1 MKKSECQALR
11 LAVVGHTN
19 TGKTSLIR
27 TLLHRRDFGDI
38 HNRSGSTRQVASAA
52 LAIDGETL
60 ITLFDSPGLE
70 DAPGLIDWLD
80 EQGGQRHE
88 GPDRIHRLLTDRN
101 ARARFDHEARVLDL
115 MLNVDVALY
124 VIDAREPVLEK
135 YQDELAVLALCARPI
150 LAVLNFV
157 VSPDS
162 REYEW
167 RDALAKVGLH
177 TVLAF
182 DAVVRDPATERRLF
196 EKLAAQLDAFAPT
209 LQAWLEHRALEEH
222 QRLAAATQTI
232 AEMLIDV
239 AAAERLAELGSASAQ
254 ASAMEDLQAAVRER
268 EQICV
273 ATLLDLY
280 RFGREDYA
288 DHDLPL
294 SDGRWSEDLF
304 DPDTLQYHGIRTGG
318 HIGAGAGAGAIVDV
332 ATGGLSLGAGTV
344 LGAAVGAGVG
354 LARGFGAQ
362 IGHRLRGRV
371 RLMVEDATLR
381 LLAWRQLQLL
391 AQLRL
396 RGHAAQRPLAPDSQE
411 RWSVARLPSQLRAA
425 RQHPTWSSLN
435 VAELAGSRRLLALS
449 GLAELLRRSLEQG
462 SAGPRQA
469 PERGEESDPS

>member
-1 MKKSECQALR
+1 MKKAERKALK

-88 GPDRIHRLLTDRN
+88 GLDRIHRLLTDRH

-157 VSPDS
+157 ASPDS
-162 REYEW
+162 REAEW

-182 DAVVRDPATERRLF
+182 DAVVRDPGTERRLF
-196 EKLAAQLDAFAPT
+196 EKLASQLDAFAPT
-209 LQAWLEHRALEEH
+209 LEHWLKHRHKEEDE
-222 QRLAAATQTI
+222 RLGASCQSI

-239 AAAERLAELGSASAQ
+239 AAAERLAELNSSAARSRG
-254 ASAMEDLQAAVRER
+254 MDELKRAVRER
-268 EQICV
+268 EQVCV

-288 DHDLPL
+288 DEDLPL
-294 SDGRWSEDLF
+294 SEGRWSEDLF
-304 DPDTLQYHGIRTGG
+304 DPETLKYHGIRTGG
-318 HIGAGAGAGAIVDV
+318 HIGAGAGAGAMVDV
-332 ATGGLSLGAGTV
+332 ATGGLSLGTGTLV
-344 LGAAVGAGVG
+344 GAALGAGVG
-354 LARGFGAQ
+354 LVRGFGNQ
-362 IGHRLRGRV
+362 VSNRLRGRE
-371 RLMVEDATLR
+371 RLMIDDATLR
-381 LLAWRQLQLL
+381 LLAARQLQLL
-391 AQLRL
+391 AGLRQ
-396 RGHAAQRPLAPDSQE
+396 RGHASQAPLKLDQHSDWSDKKLPDPIQTARRRPEWSALNPHHTAEPSRQRAVS
-411 RWSVARLPSQLRAA
+411 A
-425 RQHPTWSSLN
+425 
-435 VAELAGSRRLLALS
+435 LAGVLEKAVPASHPEGGAPS
-449 GLAELLRRSLEQG
+449 TELW
-462 SAGPRQA
+462 
-469 PERGEESDPS
+469 